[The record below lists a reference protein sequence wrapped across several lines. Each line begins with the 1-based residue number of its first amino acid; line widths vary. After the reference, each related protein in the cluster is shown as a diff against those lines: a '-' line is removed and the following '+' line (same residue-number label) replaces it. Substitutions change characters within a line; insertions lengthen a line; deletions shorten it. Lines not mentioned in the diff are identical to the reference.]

1 MHNHCDMLA
10 LLLDPYCGASGD
22 MILACL
28 LDLGADLE
36 IIEDTIESVGC
47 KINLSQVKRGH
58 LRGTKV
64 DVLADGR
71 YHSVDEARSILKG
84 SKLEA
89 PALDKAL
96 QIMDSLAS
104 AEATVHG
111 IGRESA
117 KFHEIGAL
125 DALADIA
132 GCCAALYSLDVD
144 RIISLPISVGGGTIL
159 ASHGLL
165 PVPSPATLEILRRSN
180 LLWHGGPVN
189 HELLTPTGASILA
202 NVVDQAIREYPG
214 IRAEKVGYGA
224 GTKEF
229 EMPNLLRGVIGDL
242 DHPHLVQDQIV
253 QLETNMDDV
262 TGEVLGNLIDLLMDN
277 GALDVS
283 IVPATMK
290 KGRCGTIINV
300 IATHADMESMA
311 NMLMKET
318 GSLGVRVFPSIHRFV
333 AKREISK
340 ITVEMHGEV
349 FQSAIKISR
358 LGEDIL
364 KVKAEYEDCRQIA
377 AKTGIALREV
387 IRRVEE
393 EGWKKVA

>member
-1 MHNHCDMLA
+1 MLA
-10 LLLDPYCGASGD
+10 
-22 MILACL
+22 
-28 LDLGADLE
+28 
-36 IIEDTIESVGC
+36 
-47 KINLSQVKRGH
+47 N
-58 LRGTKV
+58 
-64 DVLADGR
+64 GR
-71 YHSVDEARSILKG
+71 YHSLDEAREILKG

-89 PALDKAL
+89 FALDKAL

-104 AEATVHG
+104 AEAKVHAVG
-111 IGRESA
+111 KESA

-132 GCCAALYSLDVD
+132 GCCAALFSIDVNK
-144 RIISLPISVGGGTIL
+144 IITLPISVGGGTIP

-165 PVPSPATLEILRRSN
+165 PVPAPATLEILRRSN
-180 LLWHGGPVN
+180 LLWHGGPVD

-202 NVVDQAIREYPG
+202 NIVDQAIQEYPG
-214 IRAEKVGYGA
+214 IRAKKVGYGA
-224 GTKEF
+224 GTKEL

-242 DHPHLVQDQIV
+242 DHPHLIQDQIV

-290 KGRCGTIINV
+290 KGRNGSIINV
-300 IATHADMESMA
+300 IATHADMEDLA
-311 NMLMKET
+311 TMLMKET
-318 GSLGVRVFPSIHRFV
+318 GSLGVRVFPSIHRYI
-333 AKREISK
+333 AKRDIST
-340 ITVEMHGEV
+340 ITIEMHGV
-349 FQSAIKISR
+349 AYQSAIKVSR
-358 LGEDIL
+358 LGKDIL
-364 KVKAEYEDCRQIA
+364 NVKAEYEDCRRIA
-377 AKTGIALREV
+377 TKTGIALREV